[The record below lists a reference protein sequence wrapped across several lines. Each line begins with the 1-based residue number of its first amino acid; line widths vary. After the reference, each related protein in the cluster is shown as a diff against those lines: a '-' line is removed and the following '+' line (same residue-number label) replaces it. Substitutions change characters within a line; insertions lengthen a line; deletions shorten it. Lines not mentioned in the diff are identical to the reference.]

1 MKYLLLTLLLF
12 SCSKNKDCP
21 KVKHK
26 SFHHSELVVILDG
39 YYKGVWAFIEGREE
53 LEGNDGCPVEAY
65 KLGSV
70 FLLDEEVIVRPDEI
84 RRVYEKK

>member
-12 SCSKNKDCP
+12 SCSKSKDCP
-21 KVKHK
+21 KVEHK

-39 YYKGVWAFIEGREE
+39 YYKGVWALIDGREE
-53 LEGNDGCPVEAY
+53 LEGSDGCPVEAY

-70 FLLDEEVIVRPDEI
+70 LLDEEVIVRSDEI